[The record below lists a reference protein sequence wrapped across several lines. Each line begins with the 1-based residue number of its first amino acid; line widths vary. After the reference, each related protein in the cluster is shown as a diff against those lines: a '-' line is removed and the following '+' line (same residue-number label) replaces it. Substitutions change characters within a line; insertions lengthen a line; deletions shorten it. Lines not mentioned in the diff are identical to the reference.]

1 VLVLEGAPGRW
12 LVPGVEIVAQRGA
25 GLGERLAA
33 AFAANGVDA
42 DLRMVQSDCIV
53 AEFEKACAD
62 KSLDAIVAG
71 GGDGTISCA
80 AGQLADTGRP
90 FGVLPLGTLNHLA
103 RDAGI
108 PTDLD
113 EAVATIAA
121 GHTRKI
127 DVAEVNGRIFVNNSA
142 IGLYPHMVRQREELQ
157 ERLGRSKRLAML
169 SASLRTLRR
178 FAQHRLTID
187 LGGLRAPLETP
198 LLFIGNN
205 VYETSLLALGQRK
218 ALDQGELCLYAPM
231 VKGRLQFFSLGMRSL
246 FGLSR
251 QRDFASLTGIAE
263 ATVSSRRA
271 ALTVSLD
278 GEATTIATPLRYR
291 IRPAALDLIV
301 PQPPA
306 EER

>member
-1 VLVLEGAPGRW
+1 MRVRA
-12 LVPGVEIVAQRGA
+12 IVNRGGGTLLGNRDQ
-25 GLGERLAA
+25 GLSERLAE
-33 AFAANGVDA
+33 AFAANRVDA
-42 DLRMVQSDCIV
+42 DVRLVQSDCIV
-53 AEFEKACAD
+53 EAFQEACAD
-62 KSLDAIVAG
+62 ESLDAIVAG

-80 AGQLADTGRP
+80 AGQLADSGRP

-108 PTDLD
+108 PADLD

-127 DVAEVNGRIFVNNSA
+127 DVAEVNGRVFVNNSA
-142 IGLYPHMVRQREELQ
+142 IGLYPHMVRQREQLQ

-178 FAQHRLTID
+178 FSQHRLTID

-198 LLFIGNN
+198 LLFVGNN

-218 ALDQGELCLYAPM
+218 ALDQGELCLYAPL
-231 VKGRLQFFSLGMRSL
+231 VRGRLHFFSLGVRSL
-246 FGLSR
+246 FGLSK

-271 ALTVSLD
+271 SLMVSLD
-278 GEATTIATPLRYR
+278 GEAVTIATPLRYR

-301 PQPPA
+301 PAPPA